1 MRLPAYRVPLL
12 LNIRRKTFPYAMLS
26 PGNHAENTMDPRK
39 KIRGQ
44 EEKNKQ
50 EGRLN
55 IKITT

>member
-1 MRLPAYRVPLL
+1 MRLPPHRVPLL
-12 LNIRRKTFPYAMLS
+12 LNIRRKGVLYAMLS

-39 KIRGQ
+39 KTQGQ
-44 EEKNKQ
+44 EEKNKP

>member
-1 MRLPAYRVPLL
+1 MRLPPHRVPLL
-12 LNIRRKTFPYAMLS
+12 LNIRRKGVLYAMLLTDI
-26 PGNHAENTMDPRK
+26 HTTNTAHPRK
-39 KIRGQ
+39 KTKGL

>member
-1 MRLPAYRVPLL
+1 MRLPPYRVPLL
-12 LNIRRKTFPYAMLS
+12 LNIRRKGVLYAMLS

-39 KIRGQ
+39 KTKGQ
-44 EEKNKQ
+44 EEKNKP